1 MENWIIVGGIIIL
14 LIISVVVYLFIFN
27 KKNEVEDESLMSFQ
41 ESTTDYKDDSYLIK
55 DVKKEIVEP
64 DSLVKNEEKEP
75 QLNISISSKTEKE
88 ILRKLDLF
96 EKNRSFLK
104 KDVTLN
110 SLSKQFQTN
119 TKYLSE
125 IIKIHRNKQF
135 NNYLNE
141 LRVDYI
147 VNRLLTEPQYIN
159 TKVAYLAS
167 DSGFASHSTFTTI
180 FTQIM
185 NESPSIYIKK
195 LKEERKSK

>member
-1 MENWIIVGGIIIL
+1 MDSWIIVIGIIIF
-14 LIISVVVYLFIFN
+14 LIIVSLVYLLFF
-27 KKNEVEDESLMSFQ
+27 KKKKKTEDKDLTTFQ
-41 ESTTDYKDDSYLIK
+41 EIQ
-55 DVKKEIVEP
+55 I
-64 DSLVKNEEKEP
+64 EEKEETINTKIEVSEPIIIPQKKAEEP

-96 EKNRSFLK
+96 EKNRGFLR

-141 LRVDYI
+141 LRIDYI

-159 TKVAYLAS
+159 TKIGYLAS
-167 DSGFASHSTFTTI
+167 DCGFTSHSTFTTI

-185 NESPSIYIKK
+185 DESPSVYIKK
-195 LKEERKSK
+195 IKEERKSN

>member
-1 MENWIIVGGIIIL
+1 MDSWIIVVAVVIL
-14 LIISVVVYLFIFN
+14 LVIGALFFFMFKRK
-27 KKNEVEDESLMSFQ
+27 KKNEVEIEMPFQ
-41 ESTTDYKDDSYLIK
+41 EPFIES
-55 DVKKEIVEP
+55 KKENPVLET
-64 DSLVKNEEKEP
+64 EEIEIKPLPKKEEAP

-96 EKNRSFLK
+96 EKNKGFLR

-125 IIKIHRNKQF
+125 IIKSHRNKQF
-135 NNYLNE
+135 NTYLNE
-141 LRVDYI
+141 LRIDYI

-159 TKVAYLAS
+159 TKIGYLAS
-167 DSGFASHSTFTTI
+167 DCGFPSHSTFTTI

-185 NESPSIYIKK
+185 NESPSVYIKK
-195 LKEERKSK
+195 LKEERFNK

>member
-1 MENWIIVGGIIIL
+1 MNSWIIIIGITILVGCAS
-14 LIISVVVYLFIFN
+14 LIYLFFF
-27 KKNEVEDESLMSFQ
+27 KKKDDEEDETLTSFY
-41 ESTTDYKDDSYLIK
+41 EIK
-55 DVKKEIVEP
+55 IEEKEEIINTKKEISEPQIIPQKQVE
-64 DSLVKNEEKEP
+64 EP

-96 EKNRSFLK
+96 EKNRGFLR

-141 LRVDYI
+141 LRIDYI

-159 TKVAYLAS
+159 TKIGYLAS
-167 DSGFASHSTFTTI
+167 DCGFASHSTFTTI

-185 NESPSIYIKK
+185 DESPSIYIKK
-195 LKEERKSK
+195 LKEERKSN

>member
-1 MENWIIVGGIIIL
+1 MDSWIIVIAVVIL
-14 LIISVVVYLFIFN
+14 LVIGALFFFMFKRK
-27 KKNEVEDESLMSFQ
+27 KKNEVKIEMSFQ
-41 ESTTDYKDDSYLIK
+41 EPFTESKTENPILETEEIEIIPLP
-55 DVKKEIVEP
+55 KK
-64 DSLVKNEEKEP
+64 SEEAP

-96 EKNRSFLK
+96 EKNKGFLR

-125 IIKIHRNKQF
+125 IIKSYRNKQF
-135 NNYLNE
+135 NTYLNE
-141 LRVDYI
+141 LRIDYI

-159 TKVAYLAS
+159 TKIGYLAS
-167 DSGFASHSTFTTI
+167 DCGFPSHSTFTTI

-195 LKEERKSK
+195 LKVERTKK

>member
-1 MENWIIVGGIIIL
+1 MNSWIIVIGITIL
-14 LIISVVVYLFIFN
+14 VVIGILTYFFFF
-27 KKNEVEDESLMSFQ
+27 KKKKYTEDETLTSFN
-41 ESTTDYKDDSYLIK
+41 EIK
-55 DVKKEIVEP
+55 IDQKEEIINTKKEISESQIIPQKQVE
-64 DSLVKNEEKEP
+64 EP
-75 QLNISISSKTEKE
+75 QLSISISSKTEKE

-141 LRVDYI
+141 LRIDYI

-159 TKVAYLAS
+159 TKIGYLAS
-167 DSGFASHSTFTTI
+167 DCGFASHSTFTTI

-185 NESPSIYIKK
+185 DESPSIYIKK
-195 LKEERKSK
+195 LKEIRKSN